1 MSRGKSLE
9 EIHATRW
16 TGGAEI
22 FGRNT
27 VNASATIRKS
37 ICRTCGM
44 GCPVVIKFEGD
55 APVSIKG
62 DKDDKVFKGF
72 FCSKGQ
78 QGFDQVNS
86 VHRLLRPVKRQ
97 PDGSFSTISSETAL
111 DEIAAKLSAIL
122 AESGPRSV
130 ACYMGQGGTP
140 EFSSYVF
147 GEAFLA
153 AIGSPDWYTA
163 MNIDQPGKAMAWA
176 MLGSWAAGP
185 LGAET
190 ADVRLIVGQN
200 PIVTF
205 GAEVGPPH
213 KLNKALTD
221 GLKMIVIDPR
231 RSETAKRA
239 EIHMQPRPGEDSAI
253 LAAMI
258 GVILSEELYDR
269 AFCDEN
275 VRGIEQLASAIAP
288 FTPEMAAA
296 RADIPAEQITA
307 AARMFAGSQRGVAV
321 GATGANMSGHSS
333 LNEYLLL
340 VLNTLCGRYPREGDP
355 VRVPGVLL
363 PPAEAKAQPRPPQ
376 PYRNLGH
383 AMAVRGLEMSATGMP
398 TAALPDQILHG
409 PIRALISIGGNPAT
423 AFPDQ
428 VKTVQALEKL
438 DLFLQLDIR
447 MSNSSKC
454 ADYVIPSRVGMELE
468 NCSYWRELMGVYY
481 PDFAGNVPGI
491 YTAPVLAP
499 PRDSD
504 LKSGWEVFY
513 GLAGRM
519 GLQFVVPPRVAESGL
534 ERGPTAEVV
543 LDMENKPSNLEL
555 LAQLTA
561 NANIPLTKVLEA
573 KGDHVFPDPIPVG
586 PRDPDCTARLDVGNI
601 DMMDEL
607 GEVVRE
613 DFWAD
618 EEYPFR
624 LTCRRN
630 FKIFNSSGRDLPSFL
645 KGRQLYNPAFMH
657 PEDMADLCVDAGDM
671 VEIRSRYGV
680 IPGIAQ
686 PDDTLR
692 RGLVSMFHGYGALP
706 GEAQNVREVG
716 SCVNLLVSAE
726 DRCEPV
732 SGMPLMSAI
741 PLQVRRW
748 PGDSEVVTVARDG
761 RPVIGSAAN

>member
-1 MSRGKSLE
+1 
-9 EIHATRW
+9 
-16 TGGAEI
+16 
-22 FGRNT
+22 
-27 VNASATIRKS
+27 
-37 ICRTCGM
+37 M
-44 GCPVVIKFEGD
+44 GCPVVIKFEDG
-55 APVSIKG
+55 APISIKG
-62 DKDDKVFKGF
+62 DKDNEEFKGF

-86 VHRLLRPVKRQ
+86 PHRLLRPIKRQ
-97 PDGSFSTISSETAL
+97 PDGTFATISSETAL
-111 DEIAAKLSAIL
+111 DEIAEKLASIL
-122 AESGPRSV
+122 KESGPRSI

-140 EFSSYVF
+140 EFSGYVF
-147 GEAFLA
+147 GETFLNT
-153 AIGSPDWYTA
+153 IGSPDWYTA

-213 KLNKALTD
+213 KLNKALTG

-239 EIHMQPRPGEDSAI
+239 DIHIQSRPGEDSAI

-258 GVILSEELYDR
+258 GVILSEQLYDR
-269 AFCDEN
+269 AFCDQN
-275 VRGIEQLASAIAP
+275 VRGIEALASAVVP

-296 RADIPAEQITA
+296 RADIPAEQIRE
-307 AARMFAGSQRGVAV
+307 AARLFANSARGVAV

-333 LNEYLLL
+333 LIEYLLL
-340 VLNTLCGRYPREGDP
+340 ILNTLCGRYPREGDR
-355 VRVPGVLL
+355 VRVPGVML
-363 PPAEAKAQPRPPQ
+363 PRAQAKAQPRPPQ

-383 AMAVRGLEMSATGMP
+383 PMAVRGLEMSATGMP
-398 TAALPDQILHG
+398 TAALPDQILQG

-428 VKTVQALEKL
+428 LKTVQALEKL
-438 DLFLQLDIR
+438 DLFVQLDIR
-447 MSNSSKC
+447 MSNSSKI

-481 PDFAGNVPGI
+481 PDFAGNIPGM
-491 YTAPVLAP
+491 YTPPVLEP
-499 PRDSD
+499 MPDSD

-513 GLAGRM
+513 GIAKRM
-519 GLQFVVPPRVAESGL
+519 GLQFVIPPRVAESGL

-543 LDMENKPSNLEL
+543 VDMENKPTNLEL

-561 NANIPLTKVLEA
+561 NANIPLSRILEA
-573 KGDHVFPDPIPVG
+573 AGDPVLPDPLLVG
-586 PRDPDCTARLDVGNI
+586 PRDPDCTARLDVGNA
-601 DMMDEL
+601 DMMTEL
-607 GEVVRE
+607 AEVTGETH
-613 DFWAD
+613 WAD
-618 EEYPFR
+618 EEFPFR

-630 FKIFNSSGRDLPSFL
+630 FKIFNSSGRDLPAFL
-645 KGRQLYNPAFMH
+645 KGQRYNPAFMNAV
-657 PEDMADLCVDAGDM
+657 DMAELGVEAGEM
-671 VEIRSRYGV
+671 VEIRSRHGI
-680 IPGIAQ
+680 IPGIAH

-706 GEAQNVREVG
+706 GEGQSVREVG
-716 SCVNLLVSAE
+716 SSTNLLISTE
-726 DRCEPV
+726 ERSDPI
-732 SGMPLMSAI
+732 SGMPLMSAV

-748 PGDSEVVTVARDG
+748 PGNSEAIAVARDG
-761 RPVIGSAAN
+761 RPVDLVATAD

>member
-1 MSRGKSLE
+1 MSSA
-9 EIHATRW
+9 AT
-16 TGGAEI
+16 T
-22 FGRNT
+22 
-27 VNASATIRKS
+27 RKT

-62 DKDDKVFKGF
+62 DKDDTVFKGF

-97 PDGSFSTISSETAL
+97 PDGTFATIASETAL
-111 DEIAAKLSAIL
+111 DEIAEKLARIL
-122 AESGPRSV
+122 AESGPRSI

-147 GEAFLA
+147 GESFLA

-163 MNIDQPGKAMAWA
+163 MNIDQPGKALAWA
-176 MLGSWAAGP
+176 MLGSWSAGA
-185 LGAET
+185 LDSHS

-205 GAEVGPPH
+205 GSEVGPPH

-239 EIHMQPRPGEDSAI
+239 EIHMQPRPGEDAAI
-253 LAAMI
+253 LAAMV
-258 GVILSEELYDR
+258 GVILSENLHDR

-275 VRGIEQLASAIAP
+275 VQGVEALAGAVAP

-296 RADIPAEQITA
+296 RADIPARQIRE
-307 AARMFAGSQRGVAV
+307 AARLFARSERGVAV
-321 GATGANMSGHSS
+321 GATGANMSGHST

-340 VLNTLCGRYPREGDP
+340 VLNTLCGRYPKAGQP
-355 VRVPGVLL
+355 VRVPGVML
-363 PPAEAKAQPRPPQ
+363 PPAQAKAQPRPPQ

-383 AMAVRGLEMSATGMP
+383 PMAVRGLEMSATGMP

-438 DLFLQLDIR
+438 DLFVQLDIR

-468 NCSYWRELMGVYY
+468 NCSYWRELIGVYY
-481 PDFAGNVPGI
+481 PDYAGNVPGM
-491 YTAPVLAP
+491 YTPPVLP
-499 PRDSD
+499 PMDGSD
-504 LKSGWEVFY
+504 LLSGWEVFY
-513 GLAGRM
+513 GIAKRM
-519 GLQFVVPPRVAESGL
+519 GLQFVIPPRVAESGL

-543 LDMENKPSNLEL
+543 LDMEHKPTNLEL

-561 NANIPLTKVLEA
+561 NANIPLSRVLEA
-573 KGDHVFPDPIPVG
+573 EGNPVLADPIPVG
-586 PRDPDCTARLDVGNI
+586 PRDPDCTARLDVGNP

-607 GEVVRE
+607 AEVVRE

-618 EEYPFR
+618 EEYPYR

-630 FKIFNSSGRDLPSFL
+630 FKIFNSSGRDLPTFL
-645 KGRQLYNPAFMH
+645 KGRQLYNPAFIH
-657 PEDMADLCVDAGDM
+657 PEDMAELGVEAGDM
-671 VEIRSRYGV
+671 MEIRSRYGV
-680 IPGIAQ
+680 IPAVAQ

-692 RGLVSMFHGYGALP
+692 PGLVSMFHGYGALP
-706 GEAQNVREVG
+706 GEGQNVREVG

-726 DRCEPV
+726 DRCEPI

-748 PGDSEVVTVARDG
+748 PGNGEAVTVAADG
-761 RPVIGSAAN
+761 RPEDLVVAVSA

>member
-1 MSRGKSLE
+1 
-9 EIHATRW
+9 
-16 TGGAEI
+16 
-22 FGRNT
+22 
-27 VNASATIRKS
+27 
-37 ICRTCGM
+37 M
-44 GCPVVIKFEGD
+44 GCPVVIKFEDG
-55 APVSIKG
+55 APISIKG
-62 DKDDKVFKGF
+62 DKDNEEFKGF

-86 VHRLLRPVKRQ
+86 PHRLLRPIKRQ
-97 PDGSFSTISSETAL
+97 PDRTFATISSETAL
-111 DEIAAKLSAIL
+111 DEIAEKLARIL
-122 AESGPRSV
+122 KESGPRSI

-140 EFSSYVF
+140 EFSGYVF
-147 GEAFLA
+147 GETFLNT
-153 AIGSPDWYTA
+153 IGSPDWYTA

-239 EIHMQPRPGEDSAI
+239 DIHIQPRPGEDSAI

-258 GVILSEELYDR
+258 GVILSEKLYDR

-275 VRGIEQLASAIAP
+275 VHGIEALTSAVVP

-296 RADIPAEQITA
+296 RADIPAEQIRE
-307 AARMFAGSQRGVAV
+307 AARLFANSARGVAV

-333 LNEYLLL
+333 LIEYLLL
-340 VLNTLCGRYPREGDP
+340 ILNTLCGRYPREGDR
-355 VRVPGVLL
+355 VRVPGVML
-363 PPAEAKAQPRPPQ
+363 PKAQAKAQPRPPQ

-383 AMAVRGLEMSATGMP
+383 PMAVRGLEMSATGMP
-398 TAALPDQILHG
+398 TAALPDQVLQG

-428 VKTVQALEKL
+428 LKTVQALEKL
-438 DLFLQLDIR
+438 DLFVQLDIR
-447 MSNSSKC
+447 MSNSSKI

-481 PDFAGNVPGI
+481 PDFAGNIPGM
-491 YTAPVLAP
+491 YTPPVLEP
-499 PRDSD
+499 MQDSD

-513 GLAGRM
+513 GLAKRM
-519 GLQFVVPPRVAESGL
+519 GLELVIPPRVAESGL
-534 ERGPTAEVV
+534 ERGATAEVV
-543 LDMENKPSNLEL
+543 VDMENKPTNLEL

-561 NANIPLTKVLEA
+561 NANIPLSRILEA
-573 KGDHVFPDPIPVG
+573 AGDPVLPDTLLVG
-586 PRDPDCTARLDVGNI
+586 PRDPDCTARLDVGNA
-601 DMMDEL
+601 DMMTEL
-607 GEVVRE
+607 AEVVSE
-613 DFWAD
+613 TYWAD
-618 EEYPFR
+618 EDFPFR

-630 FKIFNSSGRDLPSFL
+630 FKIFNSSGRDLPAFL
-645 KGRQLYNPAFMH
+645 KGQRYNPAYMN
-657 PEDMADLCVDAGDM
+657 PADMAELGVEAGEM
-671 VEIRSRYGV
+671 VEIRSRHGV
-680 IPGIAQ
+680 IPGIAH
-686 PDDTLR
+686 PDETLR

-706 GEAQNVREVG
+706 GEGQNVREVG
-716 SCVNLLVSAE
+716 SSTNLLISTE
-726 DRCEPV
+726 ERSDPI
-732 SGMPLMSAI
+732 SGMPLMSAV
-741 PLQVRRW
+741 PLHVRRW
-748 PGDSEVVTVARDG
+748 PGKSEAVAVARDG
-761 RPVIGSAAN
+761 RPEDLVAAAN